1 MSEHTHAI
9 VTGGSS
15 GIGSAVVTALLD
27 RGLAVTVLDLQQ
39 GADPRAA
46 VEIVDLVDEGAVA
59 AALDRSAARAGTAT
73 VLVACAGIR
82 GQYVPALDLDL
93 DVTRRVLEVNIL
105 GTLVPSRELVKRLE
119 GRAGSVVAVSS
130 TTAYGGWPNQGDY
143 GPSKAAISNLVQVM
157 AIEWAP
163 IQVRV
168 NAVAPSHTMTP
179 MVRDLVA
186 GGYDLEPVLARIP
199 LGRIATPDE
208 MANEIV
214 HLALDAGFV
223 TGQVLPVDGGWTAVG
238 K

>member
-1 MSEHTHAI
+1 MSERIHAM

-15 GIGSAVVTALLD
+15 GIGAAVVTAMLD
-27 RGLAVTVLDLQQ
+27 RGLAVTVLDLQH
-39 GADPRAA
+39 GGDPRAA
-46 VEIVDLVDEGAVA
+46 VEIVDLVDETAVA
-59 AALDRSAARAGTAT
+59 AAFDRAAVRSGVAT

-82 GQYVPALDLDL
+82 GQYVPALELDL
-93 DVTRRVLEVNIL
+93 ERTLRVLEVNVL
-105 GTLVPSRELVKRLE
+105 GTLVPSRELVKRLD
-119 GRAGSVVAVSS
+119 GRPGSIVAVSS

-143 GPSKAAISNLVQVM
+143 GPSKAAISNLVQVL
-157 AIEWAP
+157 AVEWAP
-163 IQVRV
+163 LPVRV

-199 LGRIATPDE
+199 LGRIATPEE

>member
-1 MSEHTHAI
+1 MSERIHAI

-15 GIGSAVVTALLD
+15 GIGAAVVTTLLD
-27 RGLAVTVLDLQQ
+27 RGLDVTVLDLQH
-39 GADPRAA
+39 GGDPRAA
-46 VEIVDLVDEGAVA
+46 VEIVDLVDETAVA
-59 AALDRSAARAGTAT
+59 AALDRAAERSGVAT
-73 VLVACAGIR
+73 VLGACAGIR
-82 GQYVPALDLDL
+82 GQYVPALELEL
-93 DVTRRVLEVNIL
+93 ERMRQVFEVNLL
-105 GTLVPSRELVKRLE
+105 GTLVPSRELVKRLD
-119 GRAGSVVAVSS
+119 GRPGSVVAVSS

-143 GPSKAAISNLVQVM
+143 GPSKAAISNLVQVL

-163 IQVRV
+163 LDVRV

-199 LGRIATPDE
+199 LGRIATPEE